1 MADLASVPSV
11 VRQQFEALGPPRPIR
26 RGSLSERFMTCSK
39 PGCACAE
46 NPTARHGP
54 YFSLTRTVHGRTQS
68 RLVGAKQA
76 DLVRQQVA
84 AGQEFRTHVED
95 YWQACEQWADAQLA
109 TPEAA
114 SHEAAKK
121 GASKRRSKRRSSA
134 RSTRS

>member
-1 MADLASVPSV
+1 MTEVAYVPAV

-26 RGSLSERFMTCSK
+26 RGSLSERYMTCSK

-46 NPTARHGP
+46 DPDARHGP
-54 YFSLTRTVHGRTQS
+54 YFSLTRTVQGRTQS

-84 AGQEFRTHVED
+84 AGQEFRAHIEA
-95 YWQACEQWADAQLA
+95 YWQVCEQWADDQLT

-134 RSTRS
+134 RLKRS